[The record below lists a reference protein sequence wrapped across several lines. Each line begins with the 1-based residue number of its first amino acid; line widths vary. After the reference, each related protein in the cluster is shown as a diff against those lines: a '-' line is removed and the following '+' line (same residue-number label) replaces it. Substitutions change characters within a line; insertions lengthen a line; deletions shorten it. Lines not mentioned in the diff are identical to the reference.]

1 MSTASEL
8 KSSRYHSSI
17 RRTCEYCQKEWD
29 SKGYTRHVTACQKK
43 AELAAR
49 FQQSKVEAEIQDGL
63 RRHKKRVRAQL
74 ASGSVPHNEQPQM
87 SYDPADVPLNSDA
100 VNPLDHGDLSPF
112 EAGESAAQLG
122 HCDWPLNDPSQ
133 FPSSSVNGDVQS
145 PSPNSQA
152 SAEVQVPLAETQHPL
167 DSINTHRQPSIDMLP
182 PPISPN
188 DQPQHPSI
196 DDIKVEYHA
205 GAQRPTVVF
214 AFEDFCEER
223 LQPDPSV
230 LNDKPWHPFNSRED
244 FEFAELV
251 HEARMSQDMI
261 NRLLKL
267 MQKVNSGQSGLTFS
281 TYADVRQA
289 WEKASLFY
297 PMFTKSTVSA
307 EYKKVNY
314 EFDLHHRSLWD
325 WIVSQVQD
333 PKLAS
338 SFHWDAQRQYKY
350 DGTRWVRFYE
360 QLWTGDMFW
369 DVQSDILSTD
379 TEGKPLGIILWA
391 DKTKLSTFGTQKG
404 HPIVARIA
412 NLDEKVRNGIGV
424 GGGRIVG
431 LIPVIEDDAQEK
443 SKKPYIDWKN
453 AIYHDAFR
461 VLLEQV
467 AQHSRTGYRTT
478 RNIPKGELSDLS
490 SRHPE
495 RSEEHVQELVERKE
509 GKGAKEDSLKL
520 LGLRAVKNAF
530 WPVLRTNIFKSLSF
544 DRLHAYLL
552 GLFLHLLRPL
562 KTIIA
567 DLGRKAQTF
576 VDQSLNAVPSWSG
589 LTRFSS
595 LTHLDFNDGSKWAAL
610 SKILIQC
617 CFSIIPEHSSGFELL
632 KAIRKYLECDMYVS
646 FHVHTD
652 DTLEDYDKTIQ
663 QFGQRLV
670 TYREACGDNDDGKDW
685 DSIIKVHTHLHA
697 TRDIRLKGTMINMD
711 TKTSERLNAPLRKAY
726 LMQTNFKNVEG
737 QLAHLDDLSM
747 VICDVRGAV
756 DAWDEYM
763 SSQEEVTAELK
774 KDSPS
779 QFGHVYLGA
788 RCPPTKISTLAL
800 DFVEDEAFHDFRK
813 KIQRCIVDLNRR
825 SAQSGGS
832 LQDGLDTALRSRQ
845 AIKVH
850 ADDQIIEHRYIRV
863 DYDFHGA
870 PRHDTVIVNVG
881 PDEMSAFCKLI
892 LPFTYKYEETVYAL
906 ALDYAGY
913 ESSLVGSHKSYLCG
927 LSDEVHSW

>member
-8 KSSRYHSSI
+8 KSSRYHSSL

-49 FQQSKVEAEIQDGL
+49 SQQSKVEAEIQDGL
-63 RRHKKRVRAQL
+63 RRHKKCVRAQL
-74 ASGSVPHNEQPQM
+74 ASGSMPHNEQPQM
-87 SYDPADVPLNSDA
+87 SYDVPLNSDA

-112 EAGESAAQLG
+112 KAGKSAAQLG
-122 HCDWPLNDPSQ
+122 HCDWPLNNPSQ

-145 PSPNSQA
+145 PSPDSQA

-251 HEARMSQDMI
+251 HKAQMSQDMI

-360 QLWTGDMFW
+360 QPWTGDMFW
-369 DVQSDILSTD
+369 DESDILSTD

-431 LIPVIEDDAQEK
+431 LVPVIEDDTQEK

-467 AQHSRTGYRTT
+467 AQHSRTGYRVRCGDSCLRTLYPFIHIVSADYEEQCYFALI
-478 RNIPKGELSDLS
+478 RGLHGNRPCPICLVPKGELSDLS

-544 DRLHAYLL
+544 NCLHAYLL

-595 LTHLDFNDGSKWAAL
+595 LTHLDFNDRSKWAAL
-610 SKILIQC
+610 SK
-617 CFSIIPEHSSGFELL
+617 
-632 KAIRKYLECDMYVS
+632 
-646 FHVHTD
+646 
-652 DTLEDYDKTIQ
+652 
-663 QFGQRLV
+663 
-670 TYREACGDNDDGKDW
+670 
-685 DSIIKVHTHLHA
+685 
-697 TRDIRLKGTMINMD
+697 
-711 TKTSERLNAPLRKAY
+711 
-726 LMQTNFKNVEG
+726 
-737 QLAHLDDLSM
+737 
-747 VICDVRGAV
+747 
-756 DAWDEYM
+756 
-763 SSQEEVTAELK
+763 
-774 KDSPS
+774 
-779 QFGHVYLGA
+779 
-788 RCPPTKISTLAL
+788 
-800 DFVEDEAFHDFRK
+800 
-813 KIQRCIVDLNRR
+813 
-825 SAQSGGS
+825 
-832 LQDGLDTALRSRQ
+832 
-845 AIKVH
+845 
-850 ADDQIIEHRYIRV
+850 
-863 DYDFHGA
+863 
-870 PRHDTVIVNVG
+870 
-881 PDEMSAFCKLI
+881 
-892 LPFTYKYEETVYAL
+892 
-906 ALDYAGY
+906 
-913 ESSLVGSHKSYLCG
+913 
-927 LSDEVHSW
+927 

>member
-1 MSTASEL
+1 
-8 KSSRYHSSI
+8 
-17 RRTCEYCQKEWD
+17 
-29 SKGYTRHVTACQKK
+29 
-43 AELAAR
+43 
-49 FQQSKVEAEIQDGL
+49 
-63 RRHKKRVRAQL
+63 
-74 ASGSVPHNEQPQM
+74 
-87 SYDPADVPLNSDA
+87 
-100 VNPLDHGDLSPF
+100 
-112 EAGESAAQLG
+112 
-122 HCDWPLNDPSQ
+122 
-133 FPSSSVNGDVQS
+133 
-145 PSPNSQA
+145 
-152 SAEVQVPLAETQHPL
+152 
-167 DSINTHRQPSIDMLP
+167 MLP

-360 QLWTGDMFW
+360 QPWTGDMFW

-467 AQHSRTGYRTT
+467 AQHSRTGYRVRCGDSCLRTLYPFIHIVSADYEEQCYFALI
-478 RNIPKGELSDLS
+478 RGLHVPKGELSDLS

-595 LTHLDFNDGSKWAAL
+595 LTHLDFNDGNYLKSTTNSVLHFIA
-610 SKILIQC
+610 SR
-617 CFSIIPEHSSGFELL
+617 FSFSHSSGFELL
-632 KAIRKYLECDMYVS
+632 KAIRKYLEY
-646 FHVHTD
+646 

-813 KIQRCIVDLNRR
+813 KIQRCI
-825 SAQSGGS
+825 
-832 LQDGLDTALRSRQ
+832 
-845 AIKVH
+845 
-850 ADDQIIEHRYIRV
+850 IIEHRYIRV
-863 DYDFHGA
+863 DYESRVTWRKETDLLRCSPSFHGA

-906 ALDYAGY
+906 ALVQMCETPSGIRQPADRDLG
-913 ESSLVGSHKSYLCG
+913 LCRIREQPRRQSQVIPLRAVRRG
-927 LSDEVHSW
+927 ALMVANPRSPGEHFVVDALDSDMFLRCIELFPDRNMAAQIQAP

>member
-1 MSTASEL
+1 
-8 KSSRYHSSI
+8 
-17 RRTCEYCQKEWD
+17 
-29 SKGYTRHVTACQKK
+29 
-43 AELAAR
+43 
-49 FQQSKVEAEIQDGL
+49 
-63 RRHKKRVRAQL
+63 
-74 ASGSVPHNEQPQM
+74 
-87 SYDPADVPLNSDA
+87 
-100 VNPLDHGDLSPF
+100 
-112 EAGESAAQLG
+112 
-122 HCDWPLNDPSQ
+122 
-133 FPSSSVNGDVQS
+133 
-145 PSPNSQA
+145 
-152 SAEVQVPLAETQHPL
+152 
-167 DSINTHRQPSIDMLP
+167 MLP

-214 AFEDFCEER
+214 AFEDFCKER

-297 PMFTKSTVSA
+297 PMVSPFTKSTVSA

-314 EFDLHHRSLWD
+314 EFDLHHRSLWG

-350 DGTRWVRFYE
+350 DGTGWVRFYE
-360 QLWTGDMFW
+360 RPWTGDMFW

-379 TEGKPLGIILWA
+379 TEEKPLVIILWA

-431 LIPVIEDDAQEK
+431 LVPVIEDDAQEK

-467 AQHSRTGYRTT
+467 AQHSRTGYRVRCGDSCLRTLYPFIHIISADYEEQCYFALI
-478 RNIPKGELSDLS
+478 RGLHGNRPCPICLVPKGELLDLS

-509 GKGAKEDSLKL
+509 RKGAKEDSLKL

-544 DRLHAYLL
+544 NRLHAYLL

-576 VDQSLNAVPSWSG
+576 VDQSLNAVPSWSR
-589 LTRFSS
+589 LTHFSS
-595 LTHLDFNDGSKWAAL
+595 HLDFNDGSKWAAL

-617 CFSIIPEHSSGFELL
+617 CFSIIPEHSSGFELF
-632 KAIRKYLECDMYVS
+632 KAIRKYLESIRKYLECDMYVS

-663 QFGQRLV
+663 QFGQLLV

-711 TKTSERLNAPLRKAY
+711 TKTSERLNAPLHKAY

-737 QLAHLDDLSM
+737 QLAHLDDLFM

-763 SSQEEVTAELK
+763 FSQEEVTAELK

-825 SAQSGGS
+825 SAQSDITWLTKS
-832 LQDGLDTALRSRQ
+832 Y
-845 AIKVH
+845 I
-850 ADDQIIEHRYIRV
+850 QIIEHRYIHV
-863 DYDFHGA
+863 DYESRVTWRKETDLLRCSPSFHGA
-870 PRHDTVIVNVG
+870 LHHDTVIVNVG

-906 ALDYAGY
+906 ALVQMCEDPSGIRQPADRDLG
-913 ESSLVGSHKSYLCG
+913 LCRIREQPRQRSQVIPLRAVRRG
-927 LSDEVHSW
+927 ALMVANPRSPGEHFVVDALDSDMFLRCIELFPDRNMAAQIQAP

>member
-1 MSTASEL
+1 
-8 KSSRYHSSI
+8 
-17 RRTCEYCQKEWD
+17 
-29 SKGYTRHVTACQKK
+29 
-43 AELAAR
+43 
-49 FQQSKVEAEIQDGL
+49 
-63 RRHKKRVRAQL
+63 
-74 ASGSVPHNEQPQM
+74 M
-87 SYDPADVPLNSDA
+87 SYNPADVPLNSDA
-100 VNPLDHGDLSPF
+100 VNPLDHGDFLPF
-112 EAGESAAQLG
+112 KAGQSAAQLG

-133 FPSSSVNGDVQS
+133 FPSSSVNGNVQS

-152 SAEVQVPLAETQHPL
+152 SAEVQVPLAEIQHPL

-205 GAQRPTVVF
+205 NAQRPTVVF

-244 FEFAELV
+244 FEFA
-251 HEARMSQDMI
+251 
-261 NRLLKL
+261 KL
-267 MQKVNSGQSGLTFS
+267 KVNSGQSGLTFS

-360 QLWTGDMFW
+360 QPWTGDMFW
-369 DVQSDILSTD
+369 DVQISYQLTLK
-379 TEGKPLGIILWA
+379 ENLL
-391 DKTKLSTFGTQKG
+391 KG

-431 LIPVIEDDAQEK
+431 LVPVIEDDAQEK

-467 AQHSRTGYRTT
+467 AQHSRTGYRVRCGDSCLRTLYPFIHIISADYEEQCYFALI
-478 RNIPKGELSDLS
+478 RGLHGNRPCPICLVPKGELLDLS

-544 DRLHAYLL
+544 DHLHAYLL

-589 LTRFSS
+589 LTHFSS
-595 LTHLDFNDGSKWAAL
+595 LTHLDLNDGSKWAAL
-610 SKILIQC
+610 SKIFIQC

-632 KAIRKYLECDMYVS
+632 KAIQKYLECDMYVS

-663 QFGQRLV
+663 QFGQQLV

-697 TRDIRLKGTMINMD
+697 TRDIHLKGTMINMD
-711 TKTSERLNAPLRKAY
+711 TKTSERLNTPLRKAY
-726 LMQTNFKNVEG
+726 LMQTNFKNIEG
-737 QLAHLDDLSM
+737 QVTWTSPISNHIGLSSA
-747 VICDVRGAV
+747 VIRQAYTPVSA
-756 DAWDEYM
+756 
-763 SSQEEVTAELK
+763 
-774 KDSPS
+774 
-779 QFGHVYLGA
+779 
-788 RCPPTKISTLAL
+788 
-800 DFVEDEAFHDFRK
+800 
-813 KIQRCIVDLNRR
+813 NRR
-825 SAQSGGS
+825 
-832 LQDGLDTALRSRQ
+832 
-845 AIKVH
+845 
-850 ADDQIIEHRYIRV
+850 
-863 DYDFHGA
+863 
-870 PRHDTVIVNVG
+870 
-881 PDEMSAFCKLI
+881 I
-892 LPFTYKYEETVYAL
+892 LAN
-906 ALDYAGY
+906 
-913 ESSLVGSHKSYLCG
+913 SSPIM
-927 LSDEVHSW
+927 